1 MLVQKDQEIKK
12 IKALAG
18 KEEEKSENGEN
29 SGIDEGLSDSDDS
42 DDGKKKSGKNGL
54 DNFNSV
60 DNTSRAFIKNI
71 LLKYLEYTAK
81 FQEKEAMMMEKVLFT
96 TLRVDEVETK
106 NLKESR
112 VQNYNQSY
120 MAYIW
125 AADESNLIA
134 KQIPVR
140 TQLLPAE
147 KSLQKKNKN

>member
-1 MLVQKDQEIKK
+1 MLVQKDQEIKR

-18 KEEEKSENGEN
+18 KEEEKDQNENN
-29 SGIDEGLSDSDDS
+29 SGIEDNISDTDSDDVN
-42 DDGKKKSGKNGL
+42 GKKKNAL
-54 DNFNSV
+54 DNFDGV

-96 TLRVDEVETK
+96 TLRVDEAETK

-112 VQNYNQSY
+112 VNNYNQSY

-140 TQLLPAE
+140 T
-147 KSLQKKNKN
+147 

>member
-147 KSLQKKNKN
+147 KSL